1 MLTRITESDWY
12 ETLQIGLAAF
22 AWLVVVNI
30 QFNLVAG
37 LIRFFVSSPY
47 FRGYGEIAPIFAK
60 NLTVPSFAAC
70 RSRTARHMKTGKYDF
85 ERKII
90 ALHFVKKKRKSP
102 LPISQEAW
110 RTRCTSFISERRRR
124 FTIVRQM
131 APLPSGLTAAMDYGE

>member
-1 MLTRITESDWY
+1 
-12 ETLQIGLAAF
+12 
-22 AWLVVVNI
+22 
-30 QFNLVAG
+30 
-37 LIRFFVSSPY
+37 
-47 FRGYGEIAPIFAK
+47 
-60 NLTVPSFAAC
+60 
-70 RSRTARHMKTGKYDF
+70 MKTGKYDF

-90 ALHFVKKKRKSP
+90 ALHFVKKSKSP